1 MLVPLGVI
9 VLILGVYPHAMLN
22 LLNTSLV
29 ASEPDRAVGESGGHA
44 ARAVALVH

>member
-1 MLVPLGVI
+1 VI

-29 ASEPDRAVGESGGHA
+29 HLNQVVLSAPGA
-44 ARAVALVH
+44 AVALR